1 MFGSATIPKTQP
13 APFPHSHYPLYDD
26 DRTMSILER
35 LAMDS
40 LDRTGISYF
49 YNKFYFPIEIDEQ
62 KVSYTPDFILGAK
75 HDGRQVLLEMHG
87 SALFNSDDLRKF
99 AAFKESEY
107 RKYYY
112 LIVATTVRPG
122 EPNKAKINMHT
133 HGLDERKIADE
144 VWYLLD
150 LREDSMPY
158 RGLTKPVSLGEQ
170 LDRKLYNIQGV
181 DADGINY
188 ERDSGWPGVWLRTLA
203 SQ

>member
-1 MFGSATIPKTQP
+1 
-13 APFPHSHYPLYDD
+13 
-26 DRTMSILER
+26 MSILER

-150 LREDSMPY
+150 LREDSIPY